1 MISMARQYYQFGK
14 KHFEFGVREFL
25 IKNRLGFLKDVTQD
39 YIAEGG
45 ATWERIYTI
54 STRNKSVDIV
64 VFSSVDM
71 RTDYVREHGD
81 DAVRI
86 VMRWKT
92 KNGYVYKR
100 ISKHLRIQTL
110 FQNMHKAIAEAQN
123 QVFNLNYKEFYKEV

>member
-1 MISMARQYYQFGK
+1 MARQYYQFGK
-14 KHFEFGVREFL
+14 KHFEYGVREFL
-25 IKNRLGFLKDVTQD
+25 INNKLGFLNDITQD

-45 ATWERIYTI
+45 STWERIYTI
-54 STRNKSVDIV
+54 STRNKSVDII

-100 ISKHLRIQTL
+100 ISKHLRIKTL

-123 QVFNLNYKEFYKEV
+123 QVFNLNYKEFSKEV